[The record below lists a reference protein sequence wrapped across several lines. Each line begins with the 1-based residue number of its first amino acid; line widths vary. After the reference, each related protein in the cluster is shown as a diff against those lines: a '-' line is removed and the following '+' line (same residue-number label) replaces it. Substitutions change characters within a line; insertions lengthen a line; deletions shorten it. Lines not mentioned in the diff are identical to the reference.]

1 MIYHLICFAD
11 LILDE
16 PTRDIMGFSMII
28 VCSLNLFTNFSH
40 IMFGEIKTI
49 FKGMRL
55 KYYKWKIEKLK
66 KRIMEKEGIAKAK
79 NIEEEKK
86 KADITIFNQS

>member
-1 MIYHLICFAD
+1 
-11 LILDE
+11 
-16 PTRDIMGFSMII
+16 
-28 VCSLNLFTNFSH
+28 
-40 IMFGEIKTI
+40 MFGEIKTI